1 MNQLQFKNI
10 NFENISK
17 FILYSI
23 FFPISFIY
31 MIVLEREFI
40 KTYLK
45 YFTFF
50 SIFLIILVLTGLIR
64 DYTFNQ
70 FNSNIY
76 TPTVQT
82 ILELIHKK

>member
-1 MNQLQFKNI
+1 MLIVNY
-10 NFENISK
+10 ERG
-17 FILYSI
+17 LYI
-23 FFPISFIY
+23 
-31 MIVLEREFI
+31 IVLEREFI

-76 TPTVQT
+76 TPTVKT